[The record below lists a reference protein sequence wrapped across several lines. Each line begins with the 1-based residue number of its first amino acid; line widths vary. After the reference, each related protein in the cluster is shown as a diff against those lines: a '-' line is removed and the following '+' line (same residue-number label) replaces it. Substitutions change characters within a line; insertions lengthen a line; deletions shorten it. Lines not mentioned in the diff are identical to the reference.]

1 MKIKITL
8 IIITLLLGTGL
19 ALYFWSRSGRLQ
31 SAVVRQV
38 SQRIVTGQAE
48 ANLLQKILG
57 FDQPQ
62 TYLILFLNNT
72 ELRPAGGFIGA
83 YAVVRTDKGVPKIL
97 KVEGT
102 ELLDNLAPQDFPSV
116 PPEPLQKYLGIKR
129 WGFRDSNWSP
139 NFASS
144 SEKALD
150 LFKKE
155 KGVAADDVSAVIGI
169 TPTLLEEILK
179 ISGPITVN
187 GEEFNAK
194 NFTEK
199 LEYEVEFG
207 YAAKGLDFDN
217 RKKALVDLT
226 HALLA
231 RLRGDV
237 LKHWPQ
243 YLALGQRML
252 DEKHILAYAQQTEAQ
267 TVLLAKN
274 WAGIMRPTDGDYIL
288 WVDANL
294 AALKTDKVMERELS
308 YSFAPVTTTKPS
320 EVGTSSGKYIGTVK
334 MKYINNGTF
343 TKFTTRYRTYA
354 RVFLPL
360 GSRFISVSDSLPPPT
375 GGVPPVAGK
384 TDQGVENGKQWFG
397 AFTSIEPG
405 KTGELVWQFYLAPQ
419 IVEQIRN
426 NSYSLLAQKQA
437 GTIAHTLTLDLNF
450 GKNIASAGPSELG
463 ADLGN
468 QIYNYNEASGKSAC
482 DLSQANCNYM
492 STYNLKTDLR
502 VDREFKVNLH

>member
-1 MKIKITL
+1 MRKFIL
-8 IIITLLLGTGL
+8 ILLLLLGAGSL
-19 ALYFWSRSGRLQ
+19 SLYFFIRSGRLQ

-38 SQRIVTGQAE
+38 SQRITAGQAE

-116 PPEPLQKYLGIKR
+116 PPEPLQKYLFIKR
-129 WGFRDSNWSP
+129 WEFRDSNWSP
-139 NFASS
+139 DFASS
-144 SEKALD
+144 AVKSLD

-155 KGVAADDVSAVIGI
+155 KGAAADDISAVVGI

-187 GEEFNAK
+187 GEEFSAQ

-207 YAAKGLDFDN
+207 YAAKGLDFDS
-217 RKKALVDLT
+217 RKKILADLT

-231 RLRGDV
+231 RMRGDM

-252 DEKHILAYAQQTEAQ
+252 AEKHILAYAQLPEAQ
-267 TVLLAKN
+267 AVLLAKN
-274 WAGIMRPTDGDYIL
+274 WAGAMRPTSGDYLL
-288 WVDANL
+288 WADANL

-308 YSFAPVTTTKPS
+308 YSFAPVTTTKPG
-320 EVGTSSGKYIGTVK
+320 EVGTSSGKYVGTVK
-334 MKYINNGTF
+334 MKYANRGSF

-360 GSRFISVSDSLPPPT
+360 GSRFISVSDNL
-375 GGVPPVAGK
+375 K
-384 TDQGVENGKQWFG
+384 TDQGVENGRQWFG
-397 AFTSIEPG
+397 AFTEIEPG
-405 KTGELVWQFYLAPQ
+405 KTKELAWRFYLATP
-419 IVEQIRN
+419 IVEQIKN
-426 NSYSLLAQKQA
+426 NSYSLLAQKQS
-437 GTIAHTLTLDLNF
+437 GTIAHALTLDLNF
-450 GKNIASAGPSELG
+450 GKDIVSAVPSE
-463 ADLGN
+463 AATDLGN
-468 QIYNYNEASGKSAC
+468 Q
-482 DLSQANCNYM
+482 
-492 STYNLKTDLR
+492 TYSLKTDLR
-502 VDREFKVNLH
+502 LDREFEIEIK

>member
-1 MKIKITL
+1 MRKFIL
-8 IIITLLLGTGL
+8 ILLLL
-19 ALYFWSRSGRLQ
+19 LAISSAALYFWYRSGGLQ

-38 SQRIVTGQAE
+38 SQRIVAGQAE
-48 ANLLQKILG
+48 AGMLQKILG

-116 PPEPLQKYLGIKR
+116 PPGPLQKYLGVKR
-129 WGFRDSNWSP
+129 LGFRDSNWSP
-139 NFASS
+139 DFASS
-144 SEKALD
+144 AVKSLD

-155 KGVAADDVSAVIGI
+155 KGTAADDISAVIGI

-207 YAAKGLDFDN
+207 YADKGLDFAN
-217 RKKALVDLT
+217 RKKALADLT

-231 RLRGDV
+231 RMRGDA
-237 LKHWPQ
+237 LKHWSQ

-252 DEKHILAYAQQTEAQ
+252 AEKHILAYSQFPAAQNI
-267 TVLLAKN
+267 LLAKN
-274 WAGIMRPTDGDYIL
+274 WAGVMRPTNGDYIL
-288 WVDANL
+288 WADANL
-294 AALKTDKVMERELS
+294 ASLKTDKVMDRELS
-308 YSFAPVTTTKPS
+308 YSFTPT
-320 EVGTSSGKYIGTVK
+320 TSSGGKYIATVK
-334 MKYINNGTF
+334 MKYINKGSF

-354 RVFLPL
+354 RVFLPV
-360 GSRFISVSDSLPPPT
+360 GSQLISVK
-375 GGVPPVAGK
+375 GMGAGVAA
-384 TDQGVENGKQWFG
+384 DQGVENGKQWFG

-405 KTGELVWQFYLAPQ
+405 KTGELVWQFYLAPS
-419 IVEQIRN
+419 IVEQIKN
-426 NSYSLLAQKQA
+426 NNYSLLVQKQS
-437 GTIAHTLTLDLNF
+437 GTIAHALTLDLNF
-450 GKNIASAGPSELG
+450 GKDIASAMPSEAT

-468 QIYNYNEASGKSAC
+468 QVYSY
-482 DLSQANCNYM
+482 
-492 STYNLKTDLR
+492 KTDLR
-502 VDREFKVNLH
+502 LDRVFSVNF